1 MKKQSLLL
9 ALLLCTQLT
18 LFSQYSVSGKVNDE
32 NGSPMPGANV
42 IISETSLGVTTNQ
55 SGEFIVNHVNAGK
68 YTLVVSF
75 VGYETEKKEFSVEGN
90 TNLLISLFLKSIL
103 ADEVIVL
110 STRASDKDPVTYST
124 VNKKD
129 YENQN
134 LGQDLP
140 ILLNLL
146 PSVVTT
152 SDAGTGIGY
161 TGMRIRG
168 SDATKIN
175 VTINGVP
182 FNDAESHGVYWVD
195 IPDIASSAQSIQVQR
210 GVGTSTNGSGAF
222 GASINL
228 NTDSISR
235 KSFINLSTSAGSF
248 NTQKGSV
255 HVGTGLIKD
264 HWFFEGKVGS
274 TKSDGYIDRGSSNLT
289 SYFAQAGYYSKNT
302 IIKLVAF
309 GGLEE
314 TYQAWYGIDSASI
327 KQYGRRF
334 NWAGTYFENDTMKF
348 YNKFIDHYQQ
358 DHLQLHVVKKI
369 SNNLKFN
376 AALHYTYGRGYY
388 QEFLQGQELNF
399 YGLPNKIIGSDTVKT
414 TDLVRRL
421 WLDNDFYGGVWGLTY
436 STEKLSLIWGGA
448 INKYANARHFG
459 DIIWAR
465 DFTSDLPGKR
475 YYLNIG
481 NKLDYNTYFKASF
494 SLTEPLRI
502 FADIQGR
509 GIDYRANG
517 LNKENTDQIIDI
529 NKHYRFLN
537 PKIGLFYQINN
548 NTNAYTSFALAN
560 REPNRDDL
568 INANEGES
576 PSSEFLKDFEIGI
589 KHYTATLYSEVVF
602 YNMKYKDQLVL
613 TGEMNSVGSPIRKNI
628 GSSIRQGIELVAGL
642 KPIRFLKIEGNVTL
656 SRNRTEYTPKKD
668 STIKVDISYSP
679 KIIAG
684 YKISVLP
691 NKDCEIAFLGKF
703 VGKQYID
710 NTQNEYLRLDSY
722 YVTDLLV
729 SYTHLFSK
737 VGIVGFYLK
746 INNLFDVLY
755 NSNAYASD
763 GIPYYFPQATRNFLI
778 GLSVR
783 L

>member
-1 MKKQSLLL
+1 MKKQSLLF
-9 ALLLCTQLT
+9 ALLVCTQLT
-18 LFSQYSVSGKVNDE
+18 LFSQYSVTGKVNDE

-42 IISETSLGVTTNQ
+42 VIRESSLGVITNQ

-68 YTLVVSF
+68 QTLVVSF
-75 VGYETEKKEFSVEGN
+75 VGYETANKEISVEGN
-90 TNLLISLFLKSIL
+90 TNLLITLSLKSIL

-110 STRASDKDPVTYST
+110 STRASQKDPVTFST

-161 TGMRIRG
+161 TGIRIRG
-168 SDATKIN
+168 SDAAKIN

-182 FNDAESHGVYWVD
+182 FNDSESHGVYWVN

-235 KSFINLSTSAGSF
+235 KSFINLFTSGGSF

-289 SYFAQAGYYSKNT
+289 SYFAQAGYYGKKT

-314 TYQAWYGIDSASI
+314 TYQTWYGIDSASV

-348 YNKFIDHYQQ
+348 YNKFIDHYRQ
-358 DHLQLHVVKKI
+358 DHLQLHVVKKF

-388 QEFLQGQELNF
+388 QEFLQGEQLNF
-399 YGLPNKIIGSDTVKT
+399 YGLPNKIFGSDTIKT

-459 DIIWAR
+459 DILWAR

-475 YYLNIG
+475 YYLNVG
-481 NKLDYNTYFKASF
+481 NKLDYNTYVKASF

-517 LNKENTDQIIDI
+517 LNKEYTDQIIDI
-529 NKHYRFLN
+529 NKHYRFFN
-537 PKIGLFYQINN
+537 PKIGLFYQINKY
-548 NTNAYTSFALAN
+548 TSAYTSIAIAN

-568 INANEGES
+568 ITANEGES
-576 PSSEFLKDFEIGI
+576 PSSELLKDFEIGI
-589 KHYTATLYSEVVF
+589 KHHTASLYSEVVF

-628 GSSIRQGIELVAGL
+628 GNSIRQGIELVTGF
-642 KPIRFLKIEGNVTL
+642 KPNRFIKIEGNVTL
-656 SRNRTEYTPKKD
+656 SRNRTEYTPIKD

-679 KIIAG
+679 KIIVG

-691 NKDCEIAFLGKF
+691 IKDMEFALLGKF
-703 VGKQYID
+703 VGKQYLD
-710 NTQNEYLRLDSY
+710 NTQSESKRLDSY
-722 YVTDLLV
+722 YVSDLLLN
-729 SYTHLFSK
+729 YNRLFPK
-737 VGIVGFYLK
+737 VGNVGIYLK

-755 NSNAYASD
+755 NSNAYVSE
-763 GIPYYFPQATRNFLI
+763 GIPYYFPQATRNFLL
-778 GLSVR
+778 GLSIR